1 MKKIL
6 LVDDHPVVNMAM
18 KALLERNGYRVVG
31 DAATGVEAIKLIKLH
46 RPDITIIDL
55 YIPLLDGIEVIKR
68 SKKHGFNSRFLVLT
82 SHPTLYYMNK
92 CLEIGAS
99 GFISK
104 EKDTEILLSA
114 VKAILSGYNFFPDM
128 IKDYSDSKNKDC
140 LDKLSEQEMKVFRY
154 LALGMKNM
162 EIANEMLVSNKTIST
177 YKSRIYQKLG
187 INNHMDI
194 FTMAKNKGII

>member
-104 EKDTEILLSA
+104 EKDTDTVIDA
-114 VKAILSGYNFFPDM
+114 VKAILSGYKFFPD
-128 IKDYSDSKNKDC
+128 IELGYSNEKDENDFDS
-140 LDKLSEQEMKVFRY
+140 LSEQEMKVFRY
-154 LALGMKNM
+154 LALGMTNM
-162 EIANEMLVSNKTIST
+162 QIANEMLVSNKTVST
-177 YKSRIYQKLG
+177 YKSRIYKKLG
-187 INNHMDI
+187 INSYMDV
-194 FTMAKNKGII
+194 FDLAKK